1 MSAPSPKLSCCKCE
15 VGKLSGSDWRSA
27 MSEWRWVTGE
37 KAISANLGVPI
48 VLLMG
53 IALLSPQFLQEQV
66 DGDAEGDG
74 DIE

>member
-1 MSAPSPKLSCCKCE
+1 
-15 VGKLSGSDWRSA
+15 
-27 MSEWRWVTGE
+27 VTGE

-48 VLLMG
+48 VLLIG

>member
-1 MSAPSPKLSCCKCE
+1 MSAPSRKLSCCKCE

-27 MSEWRWVTGE
+27 IGDWWESL
-37 KAISANLGVPI
+37 SANLRVPI

-53 IALLSPQFLQEQV
+53 AALLSPQFLQEQV
-66 DGDAEGDG
+66 NGDAEGDG